1 MKNYKL
7 NFLFASLLV
16 LLFNSN
22 LSAQWTISGETTAVC
37 PGQLYKYTATPPS
50 TASCGYGNCTPDWDV
65 TQGGTLVRKDKFEAY
80 VRWNNTTE
88 LG

>member
-16 LLFNSN
+16 LLFSSN

-37 PGQLYKYTATPPS
+37 PGQTYKYEAAPPTQANCGVS
-50 TASCGYGNCTPDWDV
+50 SCNTKYFGIENGKINLQRV
-65 TQGGTLVRKDKFEAY
+65 EGSKLVAY
-80 VRWNNTTE
+80 VSQSC
-88 LG
+88 